1 MSPSDGIN
9 GRFDILIQGGVIV
22 KMGVI
27 WQHVRECVQYD
38 LSGRIVTPGL
48 FDMHVHFREPG
59 ETHKETIETG
69 SKAAAYGGFTGVLMM
84 PNTKPPLD
92 NTDVIADNKRKSE
105 NNIVDIYTSACATM
119 GRRGKEITD
128 VDHLIEAGALAITDD
143 GSPVEDEG
151 IMKELFRKSSEL
163 GFPVVQHCEIMKIS
177 DGGVINKGRI
187 SEKLKLK
194 GIPNESEYRLIK
206 RDLNLLRK
214 YPEAKYH
221 VQHISTK
228 ESVELVRKAKREGL
242 NVTSEVC
249 PHHFILTDEA
259 VEKYGAN
266 AKMNPPLRT
275 RDDVNEILSGLKDGT
290 IDVICTD
297 HAPHSDEEKSRPIAE
312 APFGVVGL
320 ETSVALS
327 YEYLVKRNIITF
339 EEMIMKM
346 SVNPRKIL
354 RLGEIRIREGE
365 KANLTVI
372 NLRNW
377 VIEKKKFHSKS
388 RNTPFDGW
396 EVSCKAEGIVNK
408 EKFLINV

>member
-1 MSPSDGIN
+1 
-9 GRFDILIQGGVIV
+9 
-22 KMGVI
+22 
-27 WQHVRECVQYD
+27 
-38 LSGRIVTPGL
+38 
-48 FDMHVHFREPG
+48 
-59 ETHKETIETG
+59 
-69 SKAAAYGGFTGVLMM
+69 VLRM
-84 PNTKPPLD
+84 PNTKPPVD
-92 NTDVIADNKRKSE
+92 NRSVIDANKRKSE
-105 NNIVDIYTSACATM
+105 NKIVDVYTSACATR
-119 GRRGKEITD
+119 GRKGKEISD
-128 VDHLIEAGALAITDD
+128 VDILVESGARAITDD
-143 GSPVEDEG
+143 GSPVEDEE
-151 IMKELFRKSSEL
+151 IMEELFRKSSEL

-187 SEKLKLK
+187 SEKLNLK
-194 GIPNESEYRLIK
+194 GIPNESEYKLIE
-206 RDLNLLRK
+206 RDLNLLGK
-214 YPEAKYH
+214 YPQAKYH
-221 VQHISTK
+221 IQHISTK
-228 ESVELVRKAKREGL
+228 ESVELVRSAKREGL

-259 VEKYGAN
+259 VEKYGTN

-275 RDDVNEILSGLKDGT
+275 RDDVNEILTGLKDGT

-297 HAPHSDEEKSRPIAE
+297 HAPHSDEEKLQSIE
-312 APFGVVGL
+312 NAPFGIIGL

-346 SVNPRKIL
+346 SVNPRRIL
-354 RLGEIRIREGE
+354 GLGEIRIREGDI
-365 KANLTVI
+365 ANLTVI

-377 VIEKKKFHSKS
+377 IIDRKKFHSKS